1 MMERIDT
8 NKIAFWGFSFL
19 LLIILE
25 TIFLKNGSF
34 IYVLIGSGLTYYGLR
49 KKSKAPVII
58 GVLFII
64 LALFTLWSLRLLILI
79 VLINILIRLWKG
91 IPAETIMRP
100 IHEFHRET
108 PNGLWKNKLFSI
120 QTSPFSSYE
129 WEDVH
134 IQGVFGDLHIDLTD
148 TVLPKGTSLI
158 SVRQGIGKIKIELPY
173 EVPVRV
179 HYTTLLG
186 EAKLFG
192 THRKRLMNEF
202 LHMKDGYTEQ
212 TNNSSELIITISTW
226 AGDVEVTRK

>member
-1 MMERIDT
+1 MVKRIDT
-8 NKIAFWGFSFL
+8 SKISFWGFAFL
-19 LLIILE
+19 LLIFLE
-25 TIFLKNGSF
+25 TIFLRNGSI
-34 IYVLIGSGLTYYGLR
+34 IYVLIGSVLIYYGMR
-49 KKSKAPVII
+49 KKSKVRIFI
-58 GVLFII
+58 GIFFII

-79 VLINILIRLWKG
+79 VLINVLIKLWKG

-100 IHEFHRET
+100 IHEFQKET

-134 IQGVFGDLHIDLTD
+134 IQGVFGDIHIDVTD
-148 TVLPKGTSLI
+148 TVLPKGTSFI

-173 EVPVRV
+173 EIPVRV

-192 THRKRLMNEF
+192 THQKRLVNEF
-202 LHMKDGYTEQ
+202 LHMKDGYEEKSS
-212 TNNSSELIITISTW
+212 NSSELIITLSTW
-226 AGDVEVTRK
+226 AGDVEVIRK